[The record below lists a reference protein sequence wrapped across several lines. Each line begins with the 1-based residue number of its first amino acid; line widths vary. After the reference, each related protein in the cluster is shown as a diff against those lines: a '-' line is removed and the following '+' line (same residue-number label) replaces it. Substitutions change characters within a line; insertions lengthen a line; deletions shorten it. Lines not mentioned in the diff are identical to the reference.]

1 LKRRA
6 KFNPP
11 LARRFTRSLH
21 LITVVSASLLPF
33 AFYLLP
39 SYFCLLP
46 FYFCL
51 FIIQDKRVMESA
63 DVVVIGGGI
72 VGSSVAYHLAESG
85 CSKVVVLEREAQ
97 QGLGS
102 TGKATGGARAQ
113 FSTAIN
119 IQMSLY
125 SIEFFAH
132 CEEATGFP
140 SGYQPRGYLFVA
152 TSEPQLDYLK
162 ANCERQRQ
170 LGLTNVEILTAQEI
184 AAMIPQLR
192 VTDVV
197 GGSFCQTDGF
207 VDPPAIMRAFMSR
220 AREKGAQLRLSTGVT
235 GIEVD
240 GRGVSGVLTTRG
252 RISTRA
258 VVNASGAWAAEV
270 ARLAGVEIPVVP
282 LRRQLVSTAPFPD
295 LPDQMPM
302 VIDMTDGFHFRP
314 DYMAGSPPGVLM
326 AWPDPDETPGFK
338 LDFDPLFTEKVLSR
352 ARHRVPCM
360 ANVVVE
366 RSRCRAGL
374 YEMTP
379 DHHAIIGEAPGLPG
393 LYLANGFSGHGV
405 MHSPATGRIVSEMI
419 LDGKARLLDATPLG
433 AERFSEGRLL
443 EETAIL

>member
-1 LKRRA
+1 MA
-6 KFNPP
+6 E
-11 LARRFTRSLH
+11 T
-21 LITVVSASLLPF
+21 
-33 AFYLLP
+33 
-39 SYFCLLP
+39 
-46 FYFCL
+46 
-51 FIIQDKRVMESA
+51 A
-63 DVVVIGGGI
+63 DVVIIGGGI

-113 FSTAIN
+113 FATAIN

-132 CEEATGFP
+132 CEEATGYP

-152 TSEPQLDYLK
+152 TNEKHLDYLK
-162 ANCERQRQ
+162 ANRERQNAA
-170 LGLTNVEILTAQEI
+170 GLRNVEILSAQDV
-184 AAMIPQLR
+184 ASMIPQLR
-192 VTDVV
+192 VDDVT

-207 VDPPAIMRAFMSR
+207 VDPPGIMRAFMSR

-240 GRGVSGVLTTRG
+240 GHGVAGVSTTRG
-252 RISTRA
+252 RIQTRA
-258 VVNASGAWAAEV
+258 VVNAGGAWAAEV
-270 ARLAGVEIPVVP
+270 ARLAGVEIPVAP
-282 LRRQLVSTAPFPD
+282 LRRQLVSTAPFPK
-295 LPDQMPM
+295 LPDRMPM
-302 VIDMTDGFHFRP
+302 VIDMSDGFHFRP
-314 DYMAGSPPGVLM
+314 DYQAGAGAAGVLM

-338 LDFDPLFTEKVLSR
+338 LEFDPLFIEKVLSR
-352 ARHRVPCM
+352 ARQRVPCL
-360 ANVVVE
+360 ADVSVE

-393 LYLANGFSGHGV
+393 LYLVNGFSGHGV
-405 MHSPATGRIVSEMI
+405 MHSPAAGRIVSEMI
-419 LDGKARLLDATPLG
+419 LLGQARLLDATPLG
-433 AERFSEGRLL
+433 AERFAAGRLF